1 MTKINPAGITPVIGS
16 RYPEP
21 FRSMSAQR
29 SKRALGDA
37 AGLTDFGVNL
47 TTLEPGEMSS
57 QRHWHSH
64 EDEFVHV
71 ISGTLVLID
80 ESGETVLGAGD
91 HAGFPKGVANG
102 HHLVNRSDKPAVFL
116 EIGSRAA
123 ADRVTYPDVDMKA
136 EKQARYVFTRKD
148 GSPFA

>member
-1 MTKINPAGITPVIGS
+1 MPKINPEDISPIIGS

-21 FRSMSAQR
+21 WRAMSQHR
-29 SKRALGDA
+29 SKLALGDA
-37 AGLTDFGVNL
+37 AGLSDFGVNL
-47 TTLEPGEMSS
+47 TTLHPGEMSS

-80 ESGETVLGAGD
+80 ESGETLLQAGD
-91 HAGFPKGVANG
+91 NAGFPKGVANG
-102 HHLVNRSDKPAVFL
+102 HQLVNRSDAPAVFL
-116 EIGSRAA
+116 EIGSRMV
-123 ADRVTYPDVDMKA
+123 ADRVTYPDIDMKA

-148 GSPFA
+148 GSAFT